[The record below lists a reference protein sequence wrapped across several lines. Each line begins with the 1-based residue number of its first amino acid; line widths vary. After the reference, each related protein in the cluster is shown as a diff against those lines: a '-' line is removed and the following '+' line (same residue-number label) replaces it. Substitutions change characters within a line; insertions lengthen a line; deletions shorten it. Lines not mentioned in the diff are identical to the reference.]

1 MAEPVILHARFTAR
15 PEHLA
20 AVERLIAGLAA
31 DVHQEPGNVD
41 FTVYQETD
49 DPCRFFVF
57 ERYADREAFE
67 THLAADYGA
76 VFNAR
81 LTDLIVES
89 GSRLT
94 FLRESGPAVPD
105 LPDASTLGSSASSV

>member
-20 AVERLIAGLAA
+20 TVERLIAGLAL
-31 DVHQEPGNVD
+31 DVHEEPGNVE

-57 ERYADREAFE
+57 ESYVDREAFE

-76 VFNAR
+76 VFNAA
-81 LTDLIVES
+81 LADLIVEA
-89 GSRLT
+89 GSALT
-94 FLRESGPAVPD
+94 FLRPSESPAR
-105 LPDASTLGSSASSV
+105 